1 MSSPHNKSAPAR
13 LSPPGARHRRFDL
26 PCIRSLTRRDN
37 AGIAEDSF
45 DEALLGLLI
54 DDHPGLW
61 SLAELTRSLTSSAQ
75 IADGGDLP
83 THDTED
89 AIERLYAAGLIHRIG
104 GFVFATGA
112 AHTAQRLAS

>member
-1 MSSPHNKSAPAR
+1 MHSQPNPA
-13 LSPPGARHRRFDL
+13 AA
-26 PCIRSLTRRDN
+26 
-37 AGIAEDSF
+37 AGTAEVSF

-54 DDHPGLW
+54 DNHPGLW

-75 IADGGDLP
+75 TANGEDLP

-104 GFVFATGA
+104 TYVFATRA
-112 AHTAQRLAS
+112 AHTAQRLAN